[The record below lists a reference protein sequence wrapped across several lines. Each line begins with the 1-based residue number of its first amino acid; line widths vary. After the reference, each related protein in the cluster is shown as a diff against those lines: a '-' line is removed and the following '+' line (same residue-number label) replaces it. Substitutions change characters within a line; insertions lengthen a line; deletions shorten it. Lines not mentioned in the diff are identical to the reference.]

1 MLWHLTVTQ
10 EAPAAISLSFSEG
23 SASNVSVSMTLLLN
37 SIAIKVSGTGQEH
50 PYGGYEQNRGSL
62 AIPEGP
68 TVMGHSYQ
76 LKQD

>member
-1 MLWHLTVTQ
+1 
-10 EAPAAISLSFSEG
+10 
-23 SASNVSVSMTLLLN
+23 MTLLFN

-50 PYGGYEQNRGSL
+50 PYRGYEQNRGSL

-68 TVMGHSYQ
+68 TVMGHSYK